1 MDGLVRSRGCLD
13 LLANTNADSTAD
25 RDETA
30 TTVGTLVLV
39 AGVVV
44 GYGLFELYAG
54 FSAATLVPCV
64 VLVVALYT
72 AAVVRAERRK

>member
-1 MDGLVRSRGCLD
+1 MDGLVRPRGRLD
-13 LLANTNADSTAD
+13 LFANTNADATAD
-25 RDETA
+25 RDEAA
-30 TTVGTLVLV
+30 TTAGTLVLV

-54 FSAATLVPCV
+54 FSAAMLVPCL
-64 VLVVALYT
+64 VLVVALCT